1 MPAAPDGHPTS
12 GPLSPKQASAVA
24 LRTALVPSVV
34 VGVIAVVVGWF
45 VDGGLGA
52 LGALLGALVAIAFF
66 AGGQYVL
73 GRILSGNPD
82 FALSAGLLLYL
93 TQVLI
98 LFGLI
103 VLLRG
108 ATWLNGRIFGIAV
121 LVVTIAWIAGSLIA
135 TNRTKVLY
143 ADPAN
148 PAPGSAPAVAA
159 AGSDAEA
166 DAVEAARQAAVRDAR
181 PGDEQ

>member
-1 MPAAPDGHPTS
+1 MPAASDGHPTS

-34 VGVIAVVVGWF
+34 VGAIAVVAGWF
-45 VDGGLGA
+45 VDGWLGA

-121 LVVTIAWIAGSLIA
+121 LAVTIAWIAGSLLA
-135 TNRTKVLY
+135 TSRTKVLY

-148 PAPGSAPAVAA
+148 PAPGSVQAPA
-159 AGSDAEA
+159 DAEA
-166 DAVEAARQAAVRDAR
+166 AAAREAAVRDSR